1 MAKILLVED
10 DLALCSMMQ
19 KWLQFEH
26 HTVETA
32 HDGQAGLENLR
43 FYKYDVIIL
52 DWELP
57 KMSGPE
63 VCRQFRATGGT
74 SPVIMLTGKNTVDDK
89 IEGLESGA
97 DDYLTK
103 PFNMKELSARLRA
116 VLRRPSE
123 YKGDGL
129 KSGTLLLDAKTMRV
143 TRDNKEVS
151 LSQAEF
157 ALLQFLMRNH
167 TQVFSPEALLDRI
180 WHSSSDV
187 SPAAIRTHIKN
198 VRKKID
204 VDGEDSLIRNVHGVG
219 YCFNGPVEG

>member
-1 MAKILLVED
+1 MAKILVVED
-10 DLALCSMMQ
+10 DQALASMMQ

-26 HTVETA
+26 HTVEA
-32 HDGQAGLENLR
+32 VHDGQQGLENLK
-43 FYKYDVIIL
+43 FYKYDAVIL
-52 DWELP
+52 DWDLP
-57 KMSGPE
+57 RMSGPE
-63 VCRQFRATGGT
+63 VCKQFRASGGT
-74 SPVIMLTGKNTVDDK
+74 SPVIMLTGKNAVDDK
-89 IEGLESGA
+89 ITGLESGA

-116 VLRRPSE
+116 VMRRPTE
-123 YKGDGL
+123 YKGDVL
-129 KSGTLLLDAKTMRV
+129 TSGDIVLDAKQMRV
-143 TRDNKEVS
+143 TRGGQDVG

-198 VRKKID
+198 VRKKLD
-204 VDGEDSLIRNVHGVG
+204 VDGADSIIRNVHGVG
-219 YCFNGPVEG
+219 YCFNGSVEG

>member
-26 HTVETA
+26 HTVEA
-32 HDGQAGLENLR
+32 VHDGQAGLENLR
-43 FYKYDVIIL
+43 FYKYDAIIL
-52 DWELP
+52 DWDLP
-57 KMSGPE
+57 KMSGVE
-63 VCRQFRATGGT
+63 VCRQFRSSGGT
-74 SPVIMLTGKNTVDDK
+74 TAVIMLTGKNQIDDK
-89 IEGLESGA
+89 ITGLESGA

-116 VLRRPSE
+116 VMRRPNE
-123 YKGDGL
+123 YKGDIL
-129 KSGTLLLDAKTMRV
+129 KSGDLVVDAKTMRV
-143 TRDNKEVS
+143 TRGDKDIA

-198 VRKKID
+198 VRKKVD
-204 VDGEDSLIRNVHGVG
+204 VEGGDSIIRNVHGVG

>member
-1 MAKILLVED
+1 
-10 DLALCSMMQ
+10 
-19 KWLQFEH
+19 
-26 HTVETA
+26 
-32 HDGQAGLENLR
+32 
-43 FYKYDVIIL
+43 
-52 DWELP
+52 
-57 KMSGPE
+57 
-63 VCRQFRATGGT
+63 
-74 SPVIMLTGKNTVDDK
+74 MLTGKNTVDDK
-89 IEGLESGA
+89 VKGLESGA

-116 VLRRPSE
+116 VLRRPTD
-123 YKGDGL
+123 YKGDVL
-129 KSGTLLLDAKTMRV
+129 KSGDLVLDAKTMRV
-143 TRDNKEVS
+143 TRGGVEVG

-204 VDGEDSLIRNVHGVG
+204 GEGGESFIRNVHGVG
-219 YCFNGPVEG
+219 YCFNGSVEA